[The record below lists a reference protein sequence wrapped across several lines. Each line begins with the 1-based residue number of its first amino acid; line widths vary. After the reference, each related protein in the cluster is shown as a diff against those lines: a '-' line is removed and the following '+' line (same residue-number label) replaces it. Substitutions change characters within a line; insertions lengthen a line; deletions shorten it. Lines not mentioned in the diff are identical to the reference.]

1 MPPKATLAP
10 RLWQRVS
17 STTTQ
22 TTPPGTRWARTSV
35 ARTIPRSSHSQTAEW
50 NTASAVSWCRWAAS
64 PVASQTSLMVRGPW
78 QTIQPARRAWK
89 VWKTWGWKQSEHAAT
104 RVASEGISW
113 SMERASVRAS
123 VRPDIWSREAT
134 PGYPVRADG
143 PLMHQWRL
151 LRKSERLV
159 RRGFKTLIRET
170 KLLNTVG
177 ADETRG
183 QFVKGLEVLAE
194 PLITQLQS
202 AEVPHPAERPLDD
215 VAGLAQPAA
224 VLLPR
229 LAVRRQQRVD
239 PPLHH
244 GRNDRLDP
252 VRAVTLEHL
261 GPAPRSTT
269 LPAAG
274 RDRVEHL
281 QSQLGIRLVGRS
293 GTDHQGEAGRVGH
306 DGAFAALL
314 AAVRGVRPG
323 VRPPLSARTETL
335 SITARSRLIRPRRP
349 RTRSRRRC
357 SSGQTPDCVQ
367 AWKRRQ
373 LVLPLPYPRRVG
385 SICQGMPVLSTKMI
399 PSRQVRL
406 GIGGR
411 PPLGEGLGSGS
422 RGAIAFHNDSDTRF
436 LAMVSSAAIVRAD
449 SQRVSTVYTNGHH
462 RGF

>member
-1 MPPKATLAP
+1 M
-10 RLWQRVS
+10 VV
-17 STTTQ
+17 
-22 TTPPGTRWARTSV
+22 TS
-35 ARTIPRSSHSQTAEW
+35 
-50 NTASAVSWCRWAAS
+50 C
-64 PVASQTSLMVRGPW
+64 L
-78 QTIQPARRAWK
+78 
-89 VWKTWGWKQSEHAAT
+89 
-104 RVASEGISW
+104 
-113 SMERASVRAS
+113 
-123 VRPDIWSREAT
+123 
-134 PGYPVRADG
+134 
-143 PLMHQWRL
+143 LRL
-151 LRKSERLV
+151 LILRYPSYKIIRV
-159 RRGFKTLIRET
+159 CNPMVNRCRRGFKTLIRET

-183 QFVKGLEVLAE
+183 QFMKGLKVLAE

-261 GPAPRSTT
+261 GPAPRPAT

-281 QSQLGIRLVGRS
+281 QSQFGIRPVGRS
-293 GTDHQGEAGRVGH
+293 GPDHQGEAVRVGH
-306 DGAFAALL
+306 DVAFAALF

-323 VRPPLSARTETL
+323 VRPPFSARTVAL

-357 SSGQTPDCVQ
+357 SSGQTPDCDQ

-373 LVLPLPYPRRVG
+373 QVLPLPYPRRVG
-385 SICQGMPVLSTKMI
+385 SICQGIPLLSTKMI
-399 PSRQVRL
+399 PSRQARS
-406 GIGGR
+406 GTGGR
-411 PPLGEGLGSGS
+411 PPLGDGLGSGS
-422 RGAIAFHNDSDTRF
+422 RGAIAFHHVSETRF
-436 LAMVSSAAIVRAD
+436 LAIVSSSAIVRSD
-449 SQRVSTVYTNGHH
+449 SQYVAAIYTNIHC

>member
-1 MPPKATLAP
+1 MSAASCGSFSWLRCRPRAAKSSRQRTPWRRSCNPFSTVSRPQPKRRSAWRALPPHSSAATSARNERRWYPVSRRAPDRIKASRRSTESSMRIALP
-10 RLWQRVS
+10 GCETVIDRPRVS
-17 STTTQ
+17 HHLAERGRALRGKFS
-22 TTPPGTRWARTSV
+22 PTS
-35 ARTIPRSSHSQTAEW
+35 
-50 NTASAVSWCRWAAS
+50 
-64 PVASQTSLMVRGPW
+64 
-78 QTIQPARRAWK
+78 
-89 VWKTWGWKQSEHAAT
+89 
-104 RVASEGISW
+104 
-113 SMERASVRAS
+113 
-123 VRPDIWSREAT
+123 
-134 PGYPVRADG
+134 
-143 PLMHQWRL
+143 RL
-151 LRKSERLV
+151 

-293 GTDHQGEAGRVGH
+293 GTDHQGEAGRVGP

-323 VRPPLSARTETL
+323 VRPPLSARTEAL

-411 PPLGEGLGSGS
+411 PPLVLLCQLSQILLQLRLTSIGLSEC
-422 RGAIAFHNDSDTRF
+422 DLLLT
-436 LAMVSSAAIVRAD
+436 VVRECD
-449 SQRVSTVYTNGHH
+449 PERRETLQGTHLT
-462 RGF
+462 